1 MPNLGTRRLVL
12 REVDAGDAPF
22 VLELLNEPSF
32 VANIGD
38 RGVRTVAQAR
48 DYIAVRMTAS
58 YAAHG
63 YGMYVVEHRGTR
75 RSLGLCGLVRR
86 PFLEAP
92 DIGFAFLPAYR
103 SQGYAEES
111 ARAVLEWAPTLGL
124 TRVLGVVLPTNEP
137 SVRLLRKLGLE
148 YERDVVM
155 PETGDTCA
163 LYGCTVGR
171 AAAT

>member
-1 MPNLGTRRLVL
+1 MALVQTGRLEL
-12 REVDAGDAPF
+12 RHAGAEDAPF

-48 DYIAVRMTAS
+48 DYVAERMAAS

-75 RSLGLCGLVRR
+75 RSMGLCGLVRR

-92 DIGFAFLPAYR
+92 DIGFAFLPAYW

-111 ARAVLEWAPTLGL
+111 ARAVMEWAPTFGL

-155 PETGDTCA
+155 PESGDTCA
-163 LYGCTVGR
+163 LYACAVER
-171 AAAT
+171 AS

>member
-1 MPNLGTRRLVL
+1 MTFLLARRIAL
-12 REVDAGDAPF
+12 REAGPADARF
-22 VLELLNEPSF
+22 ILELLTEPSF

-38 RGVRTVAQAR
+38 RGVRTVQQAR
-48 DYIAVRMTAS
+48 DYIAARLTQS
-58 YAAHG
+58 YSEHG
-63 YGMYVVEHRGTR
+63 YGLYVVELQATGAA
-75 RSLGLCGLVRR
+75 LGLCGLVRR

-111 ARAVLEWAPTLGL
+111 ARAVMEWAPTLGL

-155 PETGDTCA
+155 PESGDTCA
-163 LYGCTVGR
+163 LYGCAVGR
-171 AAAT
+171 AAAS